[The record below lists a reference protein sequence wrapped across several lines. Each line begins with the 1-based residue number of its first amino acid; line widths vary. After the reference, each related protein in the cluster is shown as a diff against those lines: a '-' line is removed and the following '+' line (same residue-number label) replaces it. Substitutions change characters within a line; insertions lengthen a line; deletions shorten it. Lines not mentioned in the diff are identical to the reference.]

1 MKIDKFLQLFVVKEK
16 RFFPLFDQSAQN
28 IKKAAELLLEQTK
41 EDDAEK
47 RREYAHR
54 IKEYETIG
62 DRITD
67 KIVDEL
73 LDAVVTPFD
82 RDDIHQLAEDMDTF
96 LDCIRDCSKK
106 IAIYQP
112 KDPSHKV
119 IEIAEYIVK
128 DADILVEIT
137 GLFAQM
143 REKAKEL
150 DKLCDDIKEIEHVV
164 DDIYESYM
172 SNLFEFEKDPIE
184 LVKKKNI
191 IQAIEDTSDIAKG
204 LASTIRSVVVK
215 MG

>member
-1 MKIDKFLQLFVVKEK
+1 MNIDKILQLFVVKEK
-16 RFFPLFDQSAQN
+16 RFFPLFVQSAEN
-28 IKKAAELLLEQTK
+28 IKKAAALLLEQTK
-41 EDDAEK
+41 EEDADT
-47 RREYAHR
+47 RRIYAHR
-54 IKEYETIG
+54 IKECETLG

-67 KIVDEL
+67 RIIDEL

-82 RDDIHQLAEDMDTF
+82 RDDIHALAEDMDTF

-119 IEIAEYIVK
+119 IEIAEYVLR
-128 DADILVEIT
+128 DAEILLEIT
-137 GLFAQM
+137 DLFEKM
-143 REKAKEL
+143 RDRAKEI
-150 DKLCDDIKEIEHVV
+150 DGLCDKIKENEHIV

-191 IQAIEDTSDIAKG
+191 IQAIEDTSDVAKS
-204 LASTIRSVVVK
+204 LSSTLRSIVVK

>member
-28 IKKAAELLLEQTK
+28 IRKAAELLLEQTK
-41 EDDAEK
+41 EDDADK

-128 DADILVEIT
+128 DAEILVEIT
-137 GLFAQM
+137 GLFEQM

>member
-54 IKEYETIG
+54 IKEYETVG

-137 GLFAQM
+137 GLFEQM

-215 MG
+215 MS

>member
-1 MKIDKFLQLFVVKEK
+1 MNIDKILQLFVVKEK
-16 RFFPLFDQSAQN
+16 RFFPLFVQSAEN
-28 IKKAAELLLEQTK
+28 IKKAAALLLEQTK
-41 EDDAEK
+41 EEDADT
-47 RREYAHR
+47 RRIYAHR
-54 IKEYETIG
+54 IKECETLG

-67 KIVDEL
+67 RIIDEL

-82 RDDIHQLAEDMDTF
+82 RDDIHALAEDMDTF

-119 IEIAEYIVK
+119 IEIAEYVLR
-128 DADILVEIT
+128 DAEILLEIT
-137 GLFAQM
+137 GLFEKM
-143 REKAKEL
+143 RDRAKEI
-150 DKLCDDIKEIEHVV
+150 DGLCDKIKEIEHIV

-191 IQAIEDTSDIAKG
+191 IQAIEDTSDVAKS
-204 LASTIRSVVVK
+204 LSSTLRSIVVK

>member
-28 IKKAAELLLEQTK
+28 IRKAAELLLEQTK

-67 KIVDEL
+67 KIIDEL

-128 DADILVEIT
+128 DAEILVEIT
-137 GLFAQM
+137 GLFEQM